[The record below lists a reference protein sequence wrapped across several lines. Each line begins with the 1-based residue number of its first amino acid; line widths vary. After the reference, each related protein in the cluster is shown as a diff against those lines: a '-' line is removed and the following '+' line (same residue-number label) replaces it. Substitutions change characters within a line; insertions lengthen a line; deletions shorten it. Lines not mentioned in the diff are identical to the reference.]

1 METIFALATPPGKS
15 GVAIIRIS
23 GPQTQNILYSLG
35 INKLPIERYAKLHK
49 VYHPISQELIDKSLI
64 LYFKAPASFTGED
77 CAELHLHGGRAII
90 DHIYDALNSIEDV
103 RLAQAGEFSLR
114 AFNNGKI
121 DLTEAEALA
130 DLIDAETKMQHKQ
143 ALRQMSGEL
152 KNLYQSW
159 RETIIKGLSLVEAYI
174 DFPDEDIPEEITIEL
189 NNLVKTMIGSI
200 SNHLNDN
207 NRGEKL
213 RSGIYV
219 TIIGAANVGKSSLL
233 NLLAKRD
240 VAIVSNIAGTTRDVI
255 EVKLDL
261 EGYPF
266 IISDTAGLRKTSDEI
281 ETEGIKR
288 ALDSAKNADLKIAIF
303 DNTEEILDQN
313 TMELIDDNTIV
324 LFNKIDLASYKHRD
338 ITKESIPISI
348 INNLGIDLLLSKL
361 KAFAYENFSPSSDPV
376 ITRSRHRKH
385 LSLSIDALLRF
396 NKNLPIE
403 LAAEELRIAASHL
416 GKIMG
421 RIDVEEILDQIFS
434 SFCIG
439 K

>member
-1 METIFALATPPGKS
+1 MDTIFALATPPGKS

-23 GPQTQNILYSLG
+23 GPQTSSILYSLS

-49 VYHPISQELIDKSLI
+49 VYHPISQELIDNALI
-64 LYFKAPASFTGED
+64 LYFKSPASFTGED

-90 DHIYDALNSIEDV
+90 DHIYDALNSIENV
-103 RLAQAGEFSLR
+103 RLAEPGEFSLR
-114 AFNNGKI
+114 AFKNGKM
-121 DLTEAEALA
+121 DLTEAEALI

-152 KNLYQSW
+152 KDLYNSW
-159 RETIIKGLSLVEAYI
+159 REEIIKGLSLVEAYI
-174 DFPDEDIPEEITIEL
+174 DFPDEDIPDEVTTQL
-189 NNLVKTMIGSI
+189 NNLVKTMINSI
-200 SNHLNDN
+200 STHLDDN

-213 RSGIYV
+213 RNGIYV
-219 TIIGAANVGKSSLL
+219 TIIGATNVGKSSLL

-240 VAIVSNIAGTTRDVI
+240 VAIVSNIAGTTRDII

-261 EGYPF
+261 AGYPF
-266 IISDTAGLRKTSDEI
+266 VIADTAGIRETNDQI

-288 ALDSAKNADLKIAIF
+288 ALDSARNADLKIAIF
-303 DNTEEILDQN
+303 DASEKELDKNTL
-313 TMELIDDNTIV
+313 ELIDDNSIV
-324 LFNKIDLASYKHRD
+324 LFNKMDLSPNNNHSLKN
-338 ITKESIPISI
+338 SIPISI
-348 INNLGIDLLLSKL
+348 KNNIGIDLLLEKL
-361 KAFAYENFSPSSDPV
+361 KSFAADNFSPSSDPV
-376 ITRSRHRKH
+376 ITRERHRKH
-385 LSLSIDALLRF
+385 LLLSIESLLRF
-396 NKNLPIE
+396 NKELPIE

>member
-1 METIFALATPPGKS
+1 MDTIFALATPPGKS

-23 GPQTQNILYSLG
+23 GPQTSSILYSLS

-49 VYHPISQELIDKSLI
+49 VYHPISQELIDNALI
-64 LYFKAPASFTGED
+64 LYFKSPASFTGED

-90 DHIYDALNSIEDV
+90 DHIYDALNSIKNV
-103 RLAQAGEFSLR
+103 RLAEPGEFSLR
-114 AFNNGKI
+114 AFKNGKM
-121 DLTEAEALA
+121 DLTEAEALI

-152 KNLYQSW
+152 KDLYNSW
-159 RETIIKGLSLVEAYI
+159 REEIIKGLSLVEAYI
-174 DFPDEDIPEEITIEL
+174 DFPDEDIPDEVTTQL
-189 NNLVKTMIGSI
+189 NNLVKTMINSI
-200 SNHLNDN
+200 SIHLNDN

-213 RSGIYV
+213 RNGIYV
-219 TIIGAANVGKSSLL
+219 TIIGATNVGKSSLL

-240 VAIVSNIAGTTRDVI
+240 VAIVSNIAGTTRDII

-261 EGYPF
+261 AGYPF
-266 IISDTAGLRKTSDEI
+266 VIADTAGIRETNDQI

-288 ALDSAKNADLKIAIF
+288 ALDSARNADLKIAIF
-303 DNTEEILDQN
+303 DASEKELDKNTL
-313 TMELIDDNTIV
+313 ELIDDNSIV
-324 LFNKIDLASYKHRD
+324 LFNKMDLSPNNNHSLKN
-338 ITKESIPISI
+338 SIPISI
-348 INNLGIDLLLSKL
+348 KNNIGIDLLLEKL
-361 KAFAYENFSPSSDPV
+361 KSFAADNFSPSSDPV
-376 ITRSRHRKH
+376 ITRERHRKH
-385 LSLSIDALLRF
+385 LSLSIESLLRF
-396 NKNLPIE
+396 NKELPIE